1 MPHTLAHTRPLP
13 REVLQRR
20 IESAP
25 GPVQP
30 YACDYP
36 AGWDTGRH
44 RHIRT
49 QLVFATRGVMTVSTP
64 AGWWVVPPQLAVWIP
79 ARLEHALLM
88 HRAVKLRTLYLDE
101 RLPRLP
107 TEPRVVN
114 VSPLLRELILR
125 LMELP
130 AEATAYG
137 AGARLVAVLL
147 DELHEERTMP
157 LHLPEPDDPALRRIC
172 TALRDDPANR
182 DDLAAWGQAVG
193 ASPRT
198 LARRFQAQTGMGFA
212 AWRQQARLL
221 AALPMLAAGRSVT
234 VVSQEVGY
242 ESPSAFI
249 AAFRRSLGVSPGRYF
264 NKPLASS
271 AW

>member
-1 MPHTLAHTRPLP
+1 MPHATPLP
-13 REVLQRR
+13 HEALQRR
-20 IESAP
+20 IESAS

-44 RHIRT
+44 CHARA
-49 QLVFATRGVMTVSTP
+49 QLVFATHGVMTVSTT

-79 ARLEHALLM
+79 ARQEHALLM

-101 RLPRLP
+101 QLKGLPSR
-107 TEPRVVN
+107 PRVLS

-130 AEATAYG
+130 AKATACG

-147 DELHEERTMP
+147 DELREGPSAP
-157 LHLPEPDDPALRRIC
+157 LHLPEPDDPSLRRIC
-172 TALRDDPANR
+172 TALRDDPANQS
-182 DDLAAWGQAVG
+182 DLATWGRMVG

-221 AALPMLAAGRSVT
+221 AALPLLAEGCSVT
-234 VVSQEVGY
+234 TVAQEVGY

-249 AAFRRSLGVSPGRYF
+249 AAFRRGLGVSPGRYF

>member
-1 MPHTLAHTRPLP
+1 MLHTLAHSLPLS
-13 REVLQRR
+13 REAQQRR
-20 IESAP
+20 IESAS

-44 RHIRT
+44 HHLRT
-49 QLVFATRGVMTVSTP
+49 QLVFATHGVMTVSTP

-101 RLPRLP
+101 RLPGLP
-107 TEPRVVN
+107 TQPRVVN

-130 AEATAYG
+130 AEATAHG
-137 AGARLVAVLL
+137 VGARLVAVLL
-147 DELHEERTMP
+147 DELHEGPTLP

-172 TALRDDPANR
+172 AALRDDPANR
-182 DDLAAWGQAVG
+182 DDLATWGRTVG
-193 ASPRT
+193 ASSRT
-198 LARRFQAQTGMGFA
+198 LARRFQAQTGLGFA

-221 AALPMLAAGRSVT
+221 AALPMLAEGRPVT
-234 VVSQEVGY
+234 AVSQEVGY

-264 NKPLASS
+264 SRPAGGG
-271 AW
+271 

>member
-1 MPHTLAHTRPLP
+1 MPHTLAHATPLS
-13 REVLQRR
+13 RDALQRR
-20 IESAP
+20 IESAS

-44 RHIRT
+44 HHLRH
-49 QLVFATRGVMTVSTP
+49 QLVFAIQGVMTVATP

-88 HRAVKLRTLYLDE
+88 HRPVKLRTLYLDE
-101 RLPRLP
+101 RLGPSAQ
-107 TEPRVVN
+107 PRVVN

-130 AEATAYG
+130 AEATAHG

-147 DELHEERTMP
+147 DELHAGPTVP

-172 TALRDDPANR
+172 TALRDNPANR
-182 DDLAAWGQAVG
+182 DDLTTWGSRVG
-193 ASPRT
+193 ASSRT
-198 LARRFQAQTGMGFA
+198 LARRFLVQTGMGFA

-221 AALPMLAAGRSVT
+221 AALPMLAEGRSVT

-249 AAFRRSLGVSPGRYF
+249 AAFRRSLGTSPGRYF

-271 AW
+271 DS

>member
-1 MPHTLAHTRPLP
+1 MTHATPLP
-13 REVLQRR
+13 RDELQRR

-36 AGWDTGRH
+36 AGWDTGLH
-44 RHIRT
+44 HHVRT
-49 QLVFATRGVMTVSTP
+49 QLVFATHGVMTVSTP
-64 AGWWVVPPQLAVWIP
+64 AGRWMVPPQLAVWIP
-79 ARLEHALLM
+79 ARQEHALLM

-101 RLPRLP
+101 RLPGLP
-107 TEPRVVN
+107 TQPRVIN

-130 AEATAYG
+130 AETTAHG
-137 AGARLVAVLL
+137 VGARLVAVLL
-147 DELHEERTMP
+147 DELHEGPTLP
-157 LHLPEPDDPALRRIC
+157 LHLPEPHDPALRRIC
-172 TALRDDPANR
+172 DALRDDPANR
-182 DDLAAWGQAVG
+182 DDLTTWGRTVG

-221 AALPMLAAGRSVT
+221 AALPLLAEGHSVT
-234 VVSQEVGY
+234 AVAQEVGY
-242 ESPSAFI
+242 ESTSAFI
-249 AAFRRSLGVSPGRYF
+249 AAFRRSLGTSPGRYF
-264 NKPLASS
+264 SRPPEGA
-271 AW
+271 

>member
-1 MPHTLAHTRPLP
+1 MPHILAHATPLS
-13 REVLQRR
+13 RDELQRR

-30 YACDYP
+30 YACNYP
-36 AGWDTGRH
+36 AGWNTGRH
-44 RHIRT
+44 HHLRQ
-49 QLVFATRGVMTVSTP
+49 QLVFATQGVMTVATP

-88 HRAVKLRTLYLDE
+88 HRTVKLRTLYLDE
-101 RLPRLP
+101 RLPGLP

-130 AEATAYG
+130 AEATAGG
-137 AGARLVAVLL
+137 AGERLVAVLL
-147 DELHEERTMP
+147 DELQAGPTVP
-157 LHLPEPDDPALRRIC
+157 LHLPEPSDSALRRIC
-172 TALRDDPANR
+172 NALRDDPANR
-182 DDLAAWGQAVG
+182 DDLATWGRKVG
-193 ASPRT
+193 ASSRT
-198 LARRFQAQTGMGFA
+198 LTRRFLAQTGMGFA

-221 AALPMLAAGRSVT
+221 AALPMLAEGRSVT
-234 VVSQEVGY
+234 IVYQEVGY

-249 AAFRRSLGVSPGRYF
+249 AAFRRSLGASPGRYF
-264 NKPLASS
+264 SRPAGYD
-271 AW
+271 

>member
-1 MPHTLAHTRPLP
+1 MVDTLAHTQPLP
-13 REVLQRR
+13 RDALQRR
-20 IESAP
+20 IESAS

-44 RHIRT
+44 HHARA
-49 QLVFATRGVMTVSTP
+49 QLVFATQGVMTVSTP

-101 RLPRLP
+101 CLPGLP
-107 TEPRVVN
+107 TQPRVVN

-130 AEATAYG
+130 AEATAQG

-147 DELHEERTMP
+147 DELLEGPTLP

-172 TALRDDPANR
+172 STLRDNPANR
-182 DDLAAWGQAVG
+182 DDLAIWGRKVG

-198 LARRFQAQTGMGFA
+198 LARRFLAQTGMGFG

-221 AALPMLAAGRSVT
+221 AALPMLAEGRSVT
-234 VVSQEVGY
+234 TVSQEVGY
-242 ESPSAFI
+242 DSPSAFI
-249 AAFRRSLGVSPGRYF
+249 AAFRRRLGTSPGRYF
-264 NKPLASS
+264 THPTGND
-271 AW
+271 